1 MAFRRFSL
9 MLIARLSLIGVLMI
23 LVVWLIYKP
32 GLHASTILGGF
43 TLILAIYELW
53 HFVNRTND
61 EVSRFLDAARYAD
74 YSQHFSFP
82 DLGSGF
88 GALGETFTDILEQ
101 FRSARSEQE
110 TDLRRL
116 KAIVEHVPVPLVSV
130 QTDKTL
136 SLLNNSARRLVGTA
150 RVNHLEDLKQFGEG
164 FYDAVAEVLPGSRVL
179 VKFTADGMEQ
189 QLTMAATEVTVD
201 GDRETLISLQDIQS
215 ELNMTQ
221 AEAWQDLVRVLTHEI
236 MNSIT
241 PVSSLAR
248 TASDLVNDVN
258 LKLDDDSPIAE
269 DLADIHDAV
278 ETVARRSD
286 GLMQFV
292 HGYRQLTRLTP
303 PDKKSIPISVLF
315 DSVSRLAMADWPDQS
330 AKLNTSVT
338 PQGLEVLA
346 DRDLVEP
353 VLLNLLRNAWQA
365 SSVSNKAE
373 IELSGRLN
381 RRGHVIIEISD
392 NGPGVPADI
401 ARKIFVPFFTTKED
415 GSGVGLALTR
425 QVMIAHGGFVTLDDS
440 EDGGAKFS
448 LIF

>member
-1 MAFRRFSL
+1 MAFKRFSL
-9 MLIARLSLIGVLMI
+9 MLIARLSLIGILMT

-32 GLHASTILGGF
+32 GLHALTILAAV
-43 TLILAIYELW
+43 TLILAAYELW

-74 YSQHFSFP
+74 YSQHFNFP

-88 GALGETFTDILEQ
+88 GVLGETLTDILEQ
-101 FRSARSEQE
+101 FRAARGEQE

-130 QTDKTL
+130 HTDKSL

-164 FYDAVAEVLPGSRVL
+164 FYDAVAEVVPGSRML

-189 QLTMAATEVTVD
+189 QLTLAATEVTVD
-201 GDRETLISLQDIQS
+201 RDRETLISLQNIQS

-248 TASDLVNDVN
+248 TASDLVNDVT

-269 DLADIHDAV
+269 DLADIHSAV

-303 PDKKSIPISVLF
+303 PDKKNIPITVLF
-315 DSVSRLAMADWPDQS
+315 DSVSRLAKADWPTDS
-330 AKLNTSVT
+330 ADLKTSVT
-338 PQGLEVLA
+338 PQGLEVMA
-346 DRDLVEP
+346 DRDLLEP

-365 SSVSNKAE
+365 SSVSKQAE
-373 IELSGRLN
+373 ITLSGRLN
-381 RRGHVIIEISD
+381 RRGHVIIEIGD
-392 NGPGVPADI
+392 NGPGVPVDI